1 MNFLANPVVFIEHLL
16 CAGTTSGLD
25 VNDQT
30 HALGLKAFEM
40 ERKDEN
46 CVPLFLFLGL
56 PLPLRTLR
64 GGREGGR
71 RSRWTRGS
79 WSDDVEGER
88 AGCLHLSLSPAES
101 SSVFTCSVLGGWP
114 AL

>member
-1 MNFLANPVVFIEHLL
+1 MNFLANPIVFVEHLL

-25 VNDQT
+25 VSYQT

-46 CVPLFLFLGL
+46 SVSPCSLFPGL

-64 GGREGGR
+64 GGRKEGGALV
-71 RSRWTRGS
+71 GL
-79 WSDDVEGER
+79 EG
-88 AGCLHLSLSPAES
+88 AG
-101 SSVFTCSVLGGWP
+101 VMM
-114 AL
+114 